1 MRATRHASALML
13 LAAALPAAAAAAE
26 LPAFDFKRP
35 GSAADWL
42 PTHDVAAVE
51 ATPDGLAITLT
62 GDDPYIT
69 GPARDYPADLP
80 LRMTLVVKPAADGM
94 MQVFHFRKHA
104 REEESVGFPVR
115 AGVWNT
121 VRVMLPALGPGVR
134 LRIDP
139 PGRAGTALIEKIEFE
154 PAASLPAPDWPGH
167 AIFDTAGAARLQSGP
182 LAVAVAPEGVALE
195 IDGMR
200 SAISLASM
208 SAVARSMR
216 CCKAAASDA
225 ASTGAAIEAAAM
237 VNRQAG
243 RRRRANFMA
252 GSIGHRDEAAAL
264 PPTARLSI

>member
-62 GDDPYIT
+62 GDDPYVT

-154 PAASLPAPDWPGH
+154 PAASLPAPTGPATQSSTQPAQPGSSRGRSRSRWRPK
-167 AIFDTAGAARLQSGP
+167 ASPSRSTA
-182 LAVAVAPEGVALE
+182 
-195 IDGMR
+195 
-200 SAISLASM
+200 
-208 SAVARSMR
+208 
-216 CCKAAASDA
+216 C
-225 ASTGAAIEAAAM
+225 
-237 VNRQAG
+237 G
-243 RRRRANFMA
+243 RRPRTPGR
-252 GSIGHRDEAAAL
+252 
-264 PPTARLSI
+264 